1 MPSDARVLGSENQGA
16 RPEGADEVRW
26 PLPYRL
32 QLPKQQH
39 GQQSLQSFGFDSSK
53 VAKKCWWSHRLYRG
67 PNNKPVQIQYSKTKE
82 DSEIIASQFLCEDVV
97 GFDMEWPWNDWKKP
111 DLQNKIGL
119 IQVATEEKIALF
131 HIGLHTGKTTNDIIA
146 PSLRALIESP
156 KIGKL
161 GVGILSADFARLRR
175 YFRLDPKGAVELS
188 HMYRLVKFGSWKPE
202 LVSTKLVS
210 LARLVEDQLGHP
222 LYKGDVRTSN
232 WSKPLS
238 QDQIN
243 YAAADAYAG
252 LMLYRFMDYRRH
264 KMRPVPPLPIHAET
278 YLGFKLSG
286 VVPLRLQGQAED
298 GTILTS
304 ERFFGVPMADSARS
318 NKGNN
323 KTAVSKTK
331 SALPNIPRELTDPA
345 AQALYNELFMCRSR
359 LAEAANKPVFQVAPN
374 TVLVALALQRPLN
387 VDQLLVVK
395 GIGAKQQEK
404 YGAVW
409 LEIISQS
416 SNLITRATGIHTS
429 EPTKNAQRLEVQ
441 RPKTPT
447 RDTKRGRIT
456 GEESGDSS
464 PAFATPP
471 HRTPTLHTGLS
482 FTIAETTI
490 DKGSASDYYVSDDS
504 LPSLDLECSA
514 THVTPQLKRKRTESA
529 SHGGTRTASQLL
541 RQMTRTHNDG
551 RLSPTSGHEEVL
563 TLPSTHSLSARI
575 PDAPLSP
582 HSKIARN
589 KLLAFSR
596 LVSRKMSRSSDAPPL
611 VMDRTLDLIVIN
623 APRTLEELESIPGID
638 TFILACQ
645 KTNTDLLKN
654 VIKFAPVR
662 TRAK

>member
-1 MPSDARVLGSENQGA
+1 MPSDARISDGEDRGA
-16 RPEGADEVRW
+16 RQEGADKVRW

-32 QLPKQQH
+32 QLPKKQY
-39 GQQSLQSFGFDSSK
+39 GQQSLQKFGIDSSK

-67 PNNKPVQIQYSKTKE
+67 PNNKPVQINYSKAIE
-82 DSEIIASQFLCEDVV
+82 DSETLASQFLQEDVV

-131 HIGLHTGKTTNDIIA
+131 HIGLHPGKTTNDIIA

-188 HMYRLVKFGSWKPE
+188 HIYRLVKFGSWKPE

-252 LMLYRFMDYRRH
+252 LMLYRFLDYKRH
-264 KMRPVPPLPIHAET
+264 KMRPVPPLPVHAEL

-304 ERFFGVPMADSARS
+304 EKFFGVSMADSAQS
-318 NKGNN
+318 KKGND
-323 KTAVSKTK
+323 KTAVSKTT
-331 SALPNIPRELTDPA
+331 SALPKIPRELTDPA

-359 LAEAANKPVFQVAPN
+359 LAEAANKPVFRVAPN
-374 TVLVALALQRPLN
+374 TVLVALALQRPLDA
-387 VDQLLVVK
+387 DQLLAVK

-416 SNLITRATGIHTS
+416 SNMITSASVMHTS

-441 RPKTPT
+441 FPKTST
-447 RDTKRGRIT
+447 RDTKHGSII
-456 GEESGDSS
+456 GEESPYSS

-471 HRTPTLHTGLS
+471 QRTPTLHTGLS
-482 FTIAETTI
+482 FTMAETTI
-490 DKGSASDYYVSDDS
+490 NGGSASDYYDSDDS
-504 LPSLDLECSA
+504 LPSLDFESPA
-514 THVTPQLKRKRTESA
+514 AHVTPQLKRKRTESA
-529 SHGGTRTASQLL
+529 SHGGACSASQRLP
-541 RQMTRTHNDG
+541 QMSRTHNDG
-551 RLSPTSGHEEVL
+551 RLLPTFGNDEIL
-563 TLPSTHSLSARI
+563 AIPSKHSLSVRN

-582 HSKIARN
+582 RSKVARN
-589 KLLAFSR
+589 KLLALSR
-596 LVSRKMSRSSDAPPL
+596 LVSKKMSRSPDAPPL
-611 VMDRTLDLIVIN
+611 VMNRTLDLIVIK
-623 APRTLEELESIPGID
+623 APQTSKELESIPGID

-645 KTNTDLLKN
+645 KTNIDLLKN
-654 VIKFAPVR
+654 VIKFAPIR
-662 TRAK
+662 TKAK